1 MLLLSELI
9 KAFRFLTQFQMN
21 VNSSHP
27 LHHHSRNKVTSSTQP
42 MPRELWVKRLSP
54 CYPLLKFIQVLVELY
69 CFNSFYV
76 SSSIII
82 HVSSLK
88 RLRIVSVCFAVQLM
102 SLFYC
107 SFFSKFFFSTFVF
120 VGIKR
125 KSTKNEKEKIT
136 KIMCILS
143 ISTLGWP

>member
-1 MLLLSELI
+1 
-9 KAFRFLTQFQMN
+9 MN

-27 LHHHSRNKVTSSTQP
+27 LRHHSRNKATSSTQR
-42 MPRELWVKRLSP
+42 MPRELWVKRASEALLSP

-88 RLRIVSVCFAVQLM
+88 RLRTVYVCFAV
-102 SLFYC
+102 
-107 SFFSKFFFSTFVF
+107 
-120 VGIKR
+120 
-125 KSTKNEKEKIT
+125 
-136 KIMCILS
+136 
-143 ISTLGWP
+143 